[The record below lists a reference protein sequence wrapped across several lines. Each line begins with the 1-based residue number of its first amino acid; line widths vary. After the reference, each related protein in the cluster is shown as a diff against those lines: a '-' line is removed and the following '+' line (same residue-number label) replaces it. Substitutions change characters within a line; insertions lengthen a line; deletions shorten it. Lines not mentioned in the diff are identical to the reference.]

1 MTSSKCCWNGLRYL
15 EMLQEA
21 LLKKIHKF
29 HFTTRRMANDM
40 FAGQYESAFKGR
52 GMEFAEVRE
61 YQVGDDI
68 RTIDW
73 NVSARFGHPFVK
85 VFHEERELTVMLV
98 LDLSGSHRFGTRK
111 KFKRE
116 LLAEVAGMLAFL
128 AIRTNDKVGA
138 ILFSSKVE
146 KYIPPKKGASHV
158 WRLIKEVFTYQ
169 PEDLSTDLDGVLTFL
184 NRVARRHAIVFLIS
198 DCMDTG
204 FEKSLRLTSK
214 KHDLTVIRIT
224 DPAEETLP
232 NVGFVTLRDP
242 ETGKTALVNSGSR
255 KLQKR
260 WRAYRDEQQAYLNE
274 TFKKAGIDQVE
285 LTTDGPVVEPLT
297 RLFES
302 RKRRV

>member
-1 MTSSKCCWNGLRYL
+1 
-15 EMLQEA
+15 MLQEA
-21 LLKKIHKF
+21 LLKKIQKF

-98 LDLSGSHRFGTRK
+98 LDLSGSHRFGTRN

-146 KYIPPKKGASHV
+146 KYIPPKKGPSHV

-169 PEDLSTDLDGVLTFL
+169 PEDLRTDLDAVLTFL
-184 NRVARRHAIVFLIS
+184 NRVAKRHAIVFLIS
-198 DCMDTG
+198 DCMDSG

-214 KHDLTVIRIT
+214 KHDLTVIRIS

-232 NVGFVTLRDP
+232 NVGFINLRDP
-242 ETGKTALVNSGSR
+242 ETGKTTVVNSGSR

-260 WRAYRDEQQAYLNE
+260 WRAYWEEQQAYLSQV
-274 TFKKAGIDQVE
+274 FKKAGVDQVE

-302 RKRRV
+302 RKRRLC